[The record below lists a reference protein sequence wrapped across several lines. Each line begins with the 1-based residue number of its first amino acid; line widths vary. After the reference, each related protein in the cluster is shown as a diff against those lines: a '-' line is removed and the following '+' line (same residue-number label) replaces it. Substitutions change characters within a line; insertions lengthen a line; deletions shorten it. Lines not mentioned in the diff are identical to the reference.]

1 MTATLLLTPALAEAA
16 FAALGHRAREDGR
29 VIDIA
34 VYGGSA
40 LMLVSNFR
48 VSTSDIDA
56 VATDENQALIEAY
69 ADEVGA
75 RLNLPTGWLNDQV
88 FPYLSDRVD
97 GVTDEHRFFKSYP
110 DDAAPGLRVYVPTA
124 EYMCAL
130 KLIALRIEPG
140 TAAKDFD
147 DLHHLTA
154 LLGLD
159 TPDKALA
166 LVSRFYARGETSGR
180 VENGIRRLY
189 DLMRESGGL
198 RVATPRYHG
207 RRD

>member
-1 MTATLLLTPALAEAA
+1 MNAITQLTPDLAEAA
-16 FAALGHRAREDGR
+16 FTALGERAREDGR

-48 VSTSDIDA
+48 ASTADIDA
-56 VATDENQALIEAY
+56 VASDENQALIETY
-69 ADEVGA
+69 AEEVGA
-75 RLNLPTGWLNDQV
+75 KLRLPSGWLNDQV
-88 FPYLSDRVD
+88 FPYLSDRID
-97 GVTDEHRFFKSYP
+97 GVTDEHRFFRSYP

-147 DLHHLTA
+147 DLRHLTA

-159 TPDKALA
+159 APDKALA
-166 LVSRFYARGETSGR
+166 LVSRFYARGEVSGR
-180 VENGIRRLY
+180 VENGVRRLY
-189 DLMRESGGL
+189 DLMQESGGP
-198 RVATPRYHG
+198 RVASPCYHG
-207 RRD
+207 RRG